1 VVLGDAAH
9 MFVILIVKDLFGT
22 HASGTHYALH
32 NEDLAAETAGIL
44 SSLFLDKQSILFV
57 VIPPFFHL
65 VLNAAHRGITAQAL
79 P

>member
-1 VVLGDAAH
+1 MVLGDAAH

-22 HASGTHYALH
+22 HASGTHALH
-32 NEDLAAETAGIL
+32 NEDLADETAGIL